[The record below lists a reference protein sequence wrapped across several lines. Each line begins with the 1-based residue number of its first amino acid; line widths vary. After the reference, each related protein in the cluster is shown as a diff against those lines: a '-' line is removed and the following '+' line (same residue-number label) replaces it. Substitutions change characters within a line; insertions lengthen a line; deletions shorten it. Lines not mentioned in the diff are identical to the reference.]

1 MKHYGISYIYINLVP
16 TLSKQLFNDGK
27 KIKKKIISI
36 FKTWELNAS
45 LLKKKTKTT
54 ENCKFKV
61 RATMQLALT
70 INQYWEGS
78 GRWHWSLSVVDL
90 VLYMQHASG

>member
-1 MKHYGISYIYINLVP
+1 MKHYGISYIYITLVP

-45 LLKKKTKTT
+45 LLKKKPK
-54 ENCKFKV
+54 
-61 RATMQLALT
+61 QLKIANLK
-70 INQYWEGS
+70 
-78 GRWHWSLSVVDL
+78 
-90 VLYMQHASG
+90 